1 MFTKVSRASLFGVLA
16 VAYALSSASF
26 AADRRAASAVNWPGY
41 NDDVGSNRYAA
52 IAQLSKATVGSL
64 HVVCTAQLGQ
74 FARFETGPI
83 EVNGTIFATTADDTF
98 AISATTCA
106 PLWENAYVPTNKTGA
121 TNRGVAY
128 AQGMLF
134 RGFPDGHVIAIDAS
148 TGRTLWN
155 QSIIAAGSHEFIS
168 AAPLAWNGSIVI
180 GTGNGDNAVI
190 CHVAALD
197 QASGKILWTIAT
209 ITSGKTWKGAQHLAG
224 GATWT
229 SFSVDAA
236 TGKLYVPVGNPGPDY
251 DTRLRKGANLNTNS
265 VLELDPATGALLRGL
280 QVIPNDFH
288 DWDQAAAP
296 AIVTLKSGGKIMLTA
311 GKDGYLRGV
320 NLATFASIWKT
331 PVTTISNATAPI
343 TTQGTHFCPGG
354 AVYWNGPAYSPATGL
369 AFINAVDWCK
379 TVVLSATPQPFVPG
393 QPWLGTAD
401 GDGVHDP
408 TNSGWLTAIDA
419 TTGVVRWRYHS
430 PTPLLAG
437 VTATSGG
444 VVLTA
449 DLSGNVLAFDAA
461 RGTQLASVNV
471 GAAVGGGL
479 IAYEVA
485 GSAYVATAVGL
496 SSPLFNTPQT
506 ETSIVVLGV
515 N

>member
-1 MFTKVSRASLFGVLA
+1 MLSAFSRAGLLCIVLA
-16 VAYALSSASF
+16 AYAVSF
-26 AADRRAASAVNWPGY
+26 GPLGAEPRAASAVNWPAY
-41 NDDVGSNRYAA
+41 NDDAGSNRYAA
-52 IAQLSKATVGSL
+52 VAQLSKAKIGGL

-74 FARFETGPI
+74 FGRFETGPI
-83 EVNGTIFATTADDTF
+83 EVNGAIFATTAYDTF

-106 PLWENAYVPTNKTGA
+106 MLWQNVYVPTNKTGA

-128 AQGMLF
+128 AQGTLF
-134 RGFPDGHVIAIDAS
+134 RGFPDGHVIAIDAK
-148 TGRTLWN
+148 TGRTIWN
-155 QSIIAAGSHEFIS
+155 QTIIAAGSHEYIS
-168 AAPLAWNGSIVI
+168 AAPLAWNGSIFI

-197 QASGKILWTIAT
+197 EASGNILWTIAT
-209 ITSGKTWKGAQHLAG
+209 ITSGKTWKDAKHLAG

-236 TGKLYVPVGNPGPDY
+236 TGKLYVPIGNPGPDY

-265 VLELDPATGALLRGL
+265 ILELDAATGALLRGL
-280 QVIPNDFH
+280 QVIPNDYH

-296 AIVTLKSGGKIMLTA
+296 AIVTLESGRKIMLTA

-320 NLATFASIWKT
+320 DIATFASVWKT
-331 PVTTISNATAPI
+331 PVTTISNASAPI

-354 AVYWNGPAYSPATGL
+354 AVYWNGPAYSPNAGL

-379 TVVLSATPQPFVPG
+379 TVVLSATPQPYVPG

-401 GDGVHDP
+401 GEGVHDP
-408 TNSGWLTAIDA
+408 TNSGWLTAVDA
-419 TTGVVRWRYHS
+419 TTGAVRWRYHS

-449 DLSGNVLAFDAA
+449 DLNGNVLAFDATL
-461 RGTQLASVNV
+461 GTQLASVNV

-506 ETSIVVLGV
+506 ETSIAVLGV

>member
-1 MFTKVSRASLFGVLA
+1 
-16 VAYALSSASF
+16 
-26 AADRRAASAVNWPGY
+26 
-41 NDDVGSNRYAA
+41 
-52 IAQLSKATVGSL
+52 
-64 HVVCTAQLGQ
+64 
-74 FARFETGPI
+74 
-83 EVNGTIFATTADDTF
+83 
-98 AISATTCA
+98 
-106 PLWENAYVPTNKTGA
+106 
-121 TNRGVAY
+121 
-128 AQGMLF
+128 MLF

-343 TTQGTHFCPGG
+343 TTQDALLPGRRRLLERACVFAGDRACVHQRRGLVQDRRPLRHAATVRARSAVAWNRRRRRG
-354 AVYWNGPAYSPATGL
+354 ARSHELGL
-369 AFINAVDWCK
+369 VDR
-379 TVVLSATPQPFVPG
+379 
-393 QPWLGTAD
+393 D
-401 GDGVHDP
+401 
-408 TNSGWLTAIDA
+408 
-419 TTGVVRWRYHS
+419 
-430 PTPLLAG
+430 
-437 VTATSGG
+437 
-444 VVLTA
+444 
-449 DLSGNVLAFDAA
+449 
-461 RGTQLASVNV
+461 
-471 GAAVGGGL
+471 
-479 IAYEVA
+479 
-485 GSAYVATAVGL
+485 
-496 SSPLFNTPQT
+496 
-506 ETSIVVLGV
+506 
-515 N
+515 